1 MAAATP
7 RIIVVGG
14 GLAGLA
20 AVIKIAEAG
29 GKVDLFSI
37 VPVKRSHSVCDA
49 GRHQLGQEPEGRGRQ
64 HVEAL

>member
-1 MAAATP
+1 MAATP

-29 GKVDLFSI
+29 GTVDLFSI
-37 VPVKRSHSVCDA
+37 EIGGPASSVADCV
-49 GRHQLGQEPEGRGRQ
+49 ERG
-64 HVEAL
+64 

>member
-1 MAAATP
+1 MAATP

-37 VPVKRSHSVCDA
+37 APFKHWTCSHTLA
-49 GRHQLGQEPEGRGRQ
+49 FTL
-64 HVEAL
+64 